1 MGKAIARKKTYKS
14 KITKKKKVKRRKMT
28 VKKTFLIAS
37 WSLSLETHQH
47 FKASTSML
55 QIHLTLLLQQE
66 LAKQTK
72 RHKIRLRKRMRS

>member
-1 MGKAIARKKTYKS
+1 
-14 KITKKKKVKRRKMT
+14 MT

-55 QIHLTLLLQQE
+55 QIYLTLLLQQE

-72 RHKIRLRKRMRS
+72 RH